1 MYLKRESE
9 LCLLKDINKKWR
21 KAFPCCIWLKKTEG
35 RRNYRGWRLMCI
47 GYVQNLNSYFA
58 LTFAEDVNHV
68 AADVRGNRVGVW

>member
-1 MYLKRESE
+1 
-9 LCLLKDINKKWR
+9 
-21 KAFPCCIWLKKTEG
+21 
-35 RRNYRGWRLMCI
+35 MCI